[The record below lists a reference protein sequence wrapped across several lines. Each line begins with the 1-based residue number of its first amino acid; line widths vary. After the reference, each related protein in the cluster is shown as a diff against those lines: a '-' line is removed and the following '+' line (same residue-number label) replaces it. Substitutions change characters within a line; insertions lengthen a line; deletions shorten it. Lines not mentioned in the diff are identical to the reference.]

1 MNSVHNVCDSMYDMI
16 YILYMYIEFFLEI
29 LSNCINK
36 DLNMTQ
42 VDRKIIYDLY

>member
-1 MNSVHNVCDSMYDMI
+1 MYSVHNVCDSMYDMI
-16 YILYMYIEFFLEI
+16 YVLYIEIFLEI

-36 DLNMTQ
+36 DLKMKQ